1 LVGEHGTQL
10 SGGQKQRIAISRA
23 ILKDP
28 RILLLDEATS
38 ALDAESERIVQEALD
53 RVMTNRTTVIVAH
66 RLSTVRNADT
76 IAVIHQGSL
85 VEKGEFVKYQLAK
98 FLCFSLSLHLHST
111 RYHFEPGSH
120 NELLKDPEGAYSQLI
135 RLQEANRQDK
145 SHRKGDSGVRSGKQ
159 IMINRS
165 PSRRSS
171 RDNSSHHSFSVP
183 FGMLLGVDIQDG
195 PSNKLC
201 DEMPQEVPLSRLASL
216 NKPEIPVLILGSI
229 ASAVSGVIFPIFAI
243 LLSNVIEAFYE
254 PPHLLR
260 RDSQFWSSMFLVFG
274 AVYFM
279 SLPISSCLFSIAGCR
294 LIRRIR
300 LMTFE
305 KVVNMEIEWFDHP
318 ENSSGAIGARL
329 SADAAKV
336 RGLVG
341 DALQLVVQNFATL
354 VAGLVIAFVS
364 NWELSLII
372 LALIPI
378 IGLNGWIQMK
388 FIQGFS
394 ADAKVCSLLLNCTF
408 TLGCFFLY
416 QT

>member
-1 LVGEHGTQL
+1 
-10 SGGQKQRIAISRA
+10 
-23 ILKDP
+23 
-28 RILLLDEATS
+28 
-38 ALDAESERIVQEALD
+38 
-53 RVMTNRTTVIVAH
+53 
-66 RLSTVRNADT
+66 
-76 IAVIHQGSL
+76 
-85 VEKGEFVKYQLAK
+85 
-98 FLCFSLSLHLHST
+98 LSLRLYST
-111 RYHFEPGSH
+111 IYHFEPGSH

-145 SHRKGDSGVRSGKQ
+145 SDRKGDSGAHGGKQ
-159 IMINRS
+159 ISINKS
-165 PSRRSS
+165 ASRRSS

-183 FGMLLGVDIQDG
+183 FGMPLGVDIQDG
-195 PSNKLC
+195 SSNKLC

-216 NKPEIPVLILGSI
+216 NKPEIPVLILGSV

-243 LLSNVIEAFYE
+243 LLSNVIQAFYE

-279 SLPISSCLFSIAGCR
+279 SLPVSSYLFSIAGCR

-305 KVVNMEIEWFDHP
+305 KVINMEIEWFDHT

-372 LALIPI
+372 LALIPL

-394 ADAKVCSLLLNCTF
+394 ADAKVCCLY
-408 TLGCFFLY
+408 FF
-416 QT
+416 